1 MNLEITIRIN
11 DCRIE
16 IKYFLK
22 TKQIVDVKMSPLIN
36 LSYNL
41 VEFKL
46 HQLYVYSPIRLS
58 VFVIVRVKRLQDSYR
73 FKAYT
78 SGTRYYGKCVFFRSS
93 SQVPISH
100 LLYGFW
106 STRGTNR
113 EKNRLNEKVSIQVLS
128 RIYDQG

>member
-58 VFVIVRVKRLQDSYR
+58 VFVIVRVKRL
-73 FKAYT
+73 
-78 SGTRYYGKCVFFRSS
+78 
-93 SQVPISH
+93 
-100 LLYGFW
+100 
-106 STRGTNR
+106 
-113 EKNRLNEKVSIQVLS
+113 
-128 RIYDQG
+128 